1 LKKEIFIETPRLIL
15 RNWLP
20 SDDAP
25 YIALNADREVMEFF
39 PSIKTAE
46 ETLGQILR
54 LQGHIEK
61 HGFGFFAVERKDN
74 SQFIGFTGL
83 AHPGFE
89 ADFTPCVEIGWR
101 LNKQNWGFG
110 FASEAATACL
120 DFGFSQLG
128 LDEIYSFTA
137 VPNIRSEK
145 VMRRIGMTMEG
156 YFDHPMVD
164 DGHFLK
170 KHVLY
175 KISKPGRG

>member
-1 LKKEIFIETPRLIL
+1 
-15 RNWLP
+15 
-20 SDDAP
+20 
-25 YIALNADREVMEFF
+25 MEFF

-46 ETLGQILR
+46 ETLEQILR

-74 SQFIGFTGL
+74 GQFIGFTGL

-120 DFGFSQLG
+120 DFGFSQVG

-175 KISKPGRG
+175 KISKPGRGWKLASAILKVNRVIQPECWQALVCGKIARAYS